1 MTTNTIGTVFSA
13 RLAES
18 IAPALEGMK
27 LSEQVARAAAPH
39 ALATTQAFASAS
51 AAAVG
56 LMVRNQK
63 VLEQAS
69 TAAVGLMVRNQK
81 VSEQASAA
89 AVGLMVRNQKLW
101 EQVAKLAAPQ
111 VESAQAFSAAAVG
124 LMVRNQ
130 KLSEQAVK
138 LAAPWLSELLQNL
151 DLGAPA
157 TSLPDHSLLR
167 EGLAG
172 EDSGLQQARRP
183 LSRAQTRAVYGIFL
197 LGILMILVYLCAEN
211 PELYPAVQE
220 LEVLIAVAALWA
232 SPAAGVA
239 VWLWNRDGR
248 K

>member
-27 LSEQVARAAAPH
+27 LWEQVARAAAPH

-51 AAAVG
+51 EVTVGLLVRNQKVLEQASEVTVG

-69 TAAVGLMVRNQK
+69 EVTVGLMVRNQK
-81 VSEQASAA
+81 VLEQASEV
-89 AVGLMVRNQKLW
+89 AVGLMARNQKLR
-101 EQVAKLAAPQ
+101 EQVAKLAAP
-111 VESAQAFSAAAVG
+111 
-124 LMVRNQ
+124 
-130 KLSEQAVK
+130 
-138 LAAPWLSELLQNL
+138 WLSEFLQNL

-157 TSLPDHSLLR
+157 TSQPDLDSLLR
-167 EGLAG
+167 EGFAG
-172 EDSGLQQARRP
+172 EDSGLRQARRP

-197 LGILMILVYLCAEN
+197 LGILMILGYLCAEN
-211 PELYPAVQE
+211 PELYPAVRE
-220 LEVLIAVAALWA
+220 LETLIAVAALWA